1 MENMSAQ
8 GADRVT
14 ETAEAREH
22 RLRQRREQKTA
33 AYTEADKNSISWGL
47 VYRTRLCCLD

>member
-1 MENMSAQ
+1 MENISAQ

-33 AYTEADKNSISWGL
+33 AYTEADRKQHFLGS
-47 VYRTRLCCLD
+47 RLSD